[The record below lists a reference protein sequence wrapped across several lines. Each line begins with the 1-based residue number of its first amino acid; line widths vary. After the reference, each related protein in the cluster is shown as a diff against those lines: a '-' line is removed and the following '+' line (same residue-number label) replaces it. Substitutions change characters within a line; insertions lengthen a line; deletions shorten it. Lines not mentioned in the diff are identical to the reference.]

1 MNGMADNSE
10 IAIQLVVVS
19 KYPWRTLIFSTGAR
33 LERNSESPIKRQK
46 RAELRNGDP
55 GSGSVVNVIT
65 GGNQHGSAKMLI
77 K

>member
-1 MNGMADNSE
+1 MADNSE

-46 RAELRNGDP
+46 RAELRNGDQEAEV
-55 GSGSVVNVIT
+55 S
-65 GGNQHGSAKMLI
+65 
-77 K
+77 